1 MEARNVSP
9 QPVWPHDPVQ
19 RQQPR
24 APQPGLPRSSG
35 VRRWMKPLL
44 GWSTFLL
51 VYVALTVL
59 CFYQNWLVPYVIL
72 MVPVFIALALF
83 QLFENGLLFGYR
95 GVVILC
101 LVLTCIGVWWGVGKV
116 LRESGV
122 SDLST
127 RLRVFLFLVS
137 CFVLM
142 VVLLCFTSAAFF
154 DAVFDFFAI
163 RLKP

>member
-35 VRRWMKPLL
+35 VRRRMKPLL
-44 GWSTFLL
+44 GWSAFLL
-51 VYVALTVL
+51 VYVALAAL
-59 CFYQNWLVPYVIL
+59 CFYLDWGIPFAIL
-72 MVPVFIALALF
+72 MLPVLIALALF
-83 QLFENGLLFGYR
+83 QLFEHGLLFGYR
-95 GVVILC
+95 GVV
-101 LVLTCIGVWWGVGKV
+101 LVCIVLACIGAWWGVGKV